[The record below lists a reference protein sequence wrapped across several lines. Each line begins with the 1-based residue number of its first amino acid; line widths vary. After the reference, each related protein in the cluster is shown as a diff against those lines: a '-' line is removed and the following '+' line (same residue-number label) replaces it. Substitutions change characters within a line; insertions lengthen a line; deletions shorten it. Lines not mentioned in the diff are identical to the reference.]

1 MQTTSKVVQSYLM
14 RTSGPQPYFT
24 QPYASLS
31 TFNIPKNIPLQLP
44 LSHIIIRWKG
54 RMTTTAAFVPSPEAP
69 QNILQR
75 VQLQGT
81 HASLGFL
88 MPIQMSGASL
98 FMMNKILSGSGWS
111 SGVYIT
117 NATLATAATTGVR
130 VNQQGQQNVG
140 LANAGGTNVY
150 YNAPTWGAA
159 STAYDMQIFWVIPVY
174 PYGVPDGA
182 AVQYLYNAAAWGQTL
197 QLQITTADQTAF
209 NTTAANAPFTAFGS
223 ASGSPAIDI
232 MTVYAQLGPL
242 RNSIAQAVNVRNSYS
257 INSILT
263 SNANSQRLQLLQN
276 QRTQN
281 VIVKTGTSLAGT
293 SAGVSAFGTLS
304 DTILEQTYL
313 RLNNNPIRN
322 LQYNDATKEFY
333 GYRFGTVLPQ
343 GYLNISFE
351 DSQPLPNVFSG
362 LRGERLPGST
372 QFDVASNVV
381 GAAGT
386 NIGEV
391 IQDMIYGEPVVVGP
405 TSTTTAGASST

>member
-1 MQTTSKVVQSYLM
+1 MAAQTSGKVVQSYLM
-14 RTSGPQPYFT
+14 RTSGPQPFFT
-24 QPYASLS
+24 QPFATLS

-54 RMTTTAAFVPSPEAP
+54 RMTTTAAFTPSPEAP

-98 FMMNKILSGSGWS
+98 FMMNKILTKKGN
-111 SGVYIT
+111 GVYIT

-130 VNQQGQQNVG
+130 VVQEGQQQVG
-140 LANAGGTNVY
+140 LVNAGGSNFY

-159 STAYDMQIFWVIPVY
+159 ATAYDMQIFWTIPLY
-174 PYGVPDGA
+174 PYGLPDGA

-197 QLQITTADQTAF
+197 QLQIQTADQTAF

-242 RNSIAQAVNVRNSYS
+242 RNSIAQAVNVRNTYS
-257 INSILT
+257 ISSILQT
-263 SNANSQRLQLLQN
+263 NANNQRLQLLQN

-281 VIVKTGTSLAGT
+281 IIVKTGTSLAGT

-304 DTILEQTYL
+304 DTILEQTYA

-322 LQYNDATKEFY
+322 LQYNDTTKEFY
-333 GYRFGTVLPQ
+333 GYRFDTVLPQ

-351 DSQPLPNVFSG
+351 DSQPLPNVFAG

-386 NIGEV
+386 NVGEV
-391 IQDMIYGEPVVVGP
+391 IQDMIYGEPVVVGASTP
-405 TSTTTAGASST
+405 SSGTSTTT